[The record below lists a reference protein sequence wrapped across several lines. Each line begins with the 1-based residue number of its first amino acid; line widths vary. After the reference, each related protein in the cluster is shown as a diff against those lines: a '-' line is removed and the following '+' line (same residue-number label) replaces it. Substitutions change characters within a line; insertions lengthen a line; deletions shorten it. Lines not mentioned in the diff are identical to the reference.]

1 VTAYAE
7 APHELAQRIVPPQR
21 TFPRAVDRPRLA
33 ALLADLPQ
41 RSLTALVAGAGY
53 GKTTLLAAWAAERH
67 CAWYTVTTADQDPLT
82 LARGLVAALR
92 LRIPD
97 LPQELADSLD
107 GMRGPGTTGELGAFV
122 PALAASLHGRLR
134 VDLVLLLD
142 NVELLE
148 GSPGAVRVLAALC
161 HMAPD
166 RLHLAL
172 ASRTDLPFAV
182 ERIHGRVSILDAE
195 ALGFDADEVAAL
207 LDSFAD
213 PTLGRYAGP
222 IRELTGGRPATA
234 HLVAMT
240 LADRPPEERAEA
252 LAGLAGDGV
261 EDLLDRLLERE
272 VMPRAPEVTRKVM
285 RIGAAVDRFD
295 TELLRALGV
304 TGVEAWLGDPRHIHL
319 VDPAPSDPQRY
330 TLTEA
335 ARRYAVQR
343 LYGDPDEPAFLRRE
357 AAAWYLDRGEAV
369 EALQLLVP
377 LRDSGMIAKLLGAYG
392 PALLASGHVSLVLA
406 AVATVRA
413 EDRSSDLD
421 LLEGEAHQIRGD
433 WDRAVACLGRLV
445 PATGPVP
452 VAVAWRL
459 GLIHHM
465 RGELR
470 SALDLYRRGLAHPAG
485 GAPRDQ
491 ALAAAWGAAAA
502 WLCGEVPESRALTAR
517 AAILAE
523 RSDDHTA
530 AAAAYTAQAMLAA
543 LDGDRSAN
551 DRHYLLALDHAR
563 RAGDVLH
570 VIRIRSNRG
579 SRFLEEGQ
587 YGEAYAELET
597 AVRLSELADF
607 PTLRNLALV
616 NRAEVKR
623 RLGQLDEAVRDL
635 TTALAEQRNLGSRL
649 ASYPLVVLGDVH
661 LDQGNT
667 AQAQACFE
675 EAVRLAESAGDLQAL
690 VPALAG
696 LATATDDLGEATR
709 LAAHAVDV
717 APALGQTRA
726 LLAVAKVAVRRGD
739 RALAAS
745 VTEATALAARARRDR
760 AALAEALVIRAEL
773 ATDQATRRHALEE
786 AEALWATLDCPIGL
800 ARARIALA
808 ALLDR
813 EAARRLLAAT
823 AVQCRRIGARRLA
836 SQAADA
842 LAALADAPPVAVG
855 IRTLGG
861 FAVTRQGR
869 PVAHDEWPSA
879 EAVTLLGILV
889 AKRGTPVPVDVLVPL
904 LQPTP
909 PEEAAES
916 LRAVLDPDRVH
927 AADHY
932 IATNDGTLRLHVSH
946 VDIDVETF
954 LTEARATLA
963 RGPDG
968 TEELSRV
975 EARYTGD
982 FCAEELDADWAIPL
996 RLEARGVYVSVV
1008 RALAEAYAS
1017 AGDPEATARCLL
1029 RLLAQDPYD
1038 EPAHLAL
1045 VRALDRA
1052 GRYGEAGRMYR
1063 GYAARMAEL
1072 GVEPAAYPSDS

>member
-7 APHELAQRIVPPQR
+7 APHELAQRIVPPQQAY
-21 TFPRAVDRPRLA
+21 PRAVGRPRLA
-33 ALLADLPQ
+33 PRLADLPQ
-41 RSLTALVAGAGY
+41 RSLTALVAGAGF
-53 GKTTLLAAWAAERH
+53 GKTTLLATWAAERH
-67 CAWYTVTTADQDPLT
+67 CAWYTLTTADQDPLT

-142 NVELLE
+142 NVQLLD
-148 GSPGAVRVLAALC
+148 GSPRAVRLLADLC

-166 RLHLAL
+166 RLHLAM
-172 ASRTDLPFAV
+172 ASRADLPFAV
-182 ERIHGRVSILDAE
+182 ERMHGRVSILDAE
-195 ALGFDADEVAAL
+195 ALRFDADEVADL
-207 LDSFAD
+207 LAAFPD
-213 PTLGRYAGP
+213 PTLAQYAGQML
-222 IRELTGGRPATA
+222 ELTGGRPAA
-234 HLVAMT
+234 VHLVA
-240 LADRPPEERAEA
+240 LAIADRARDERAETLAA
-252 LAGLAGDGV
+252 LTEPGGSD
-261 EDLLDRLLERE
+261 DLLDRLLERE
-272 VMPRAPEVTRKVM
+272 IMARAPVLTRHVL
-285 RIGAAVDRFD
+285 RVGAAVDRFD
-295 TELLRALGV
+295 GDLLGALGV
-304 TGVEAWLGDPRHIHL
+304 PDAHGWLSDPRHLSL
-319 VDPAPSDPQRY
+319 VDPAPGDPRRY

-343 LYGDPDEPAFLRRE
+343 LYGDPDVPVRLRRE
-357 AAAWYLDRGEAV
+357 AAAWYLDRGEAA

-377 LRDSGMIAKLLGAYG
+377 LRDSGTIAKLLARYG
-392 PALLASGHVSLVLA
+392 PGLLDAGHVSLVLGAAA
-406 AVATVRA
+406 AVRP

-433 WDRAVACLGRLV
+433 WARAVACLSRLV
-445 PATGPVP
+445 PAEGPVP
-452 VAVAWRL
+452 VTVAWRL

-470 SALDLYRRGLAHPAG
+470 SALELYRRGLAHPASG
-485 GAPRDQ
+485 EPRDQ
-491 ALAAAWGAAAA
+491 ALAAAWAAAAA
-502 WLCGEVPESRALTAR
+502 WLCGEVTESRALTAR
-517 AAILAE
+517 AATLAE

-530 AAAAYTAQAMLAA
+530 AAAAHTAQAMLAA

-563 RAGDVLH
+563 KAGDVLH

-607 PTLRNLALV
+607 PTLRGLALV

-623 RLGQLDEAVRDL
+623 RLGQLDEAARDL
-635 TTALAEQRNLGSRL
+635 ATALAEQRELGSRL

-661 LDQGNT
+661 LDQGNN

-696 LATATDDLGEATR
+696 LATATDDLAEATR
-709 LAAHAVDV
+709 LAARAVDV

-726 LLAVAKVAVRRGD
+726 LLSVAKVAVRRGD

-760 AALAEALVIRAEL
+760 AALADALMIRSEL
-773 ATDQATRRHALEE
+773 AIDVPAKRAALEE
-786 AEALWATLDCPIGL
+786 AEALFAALDCPLGL

-808 ALLDR
+808 TMLDR

-823 AVQCRRIGARRLA
+823 AVQCRRIGARSLA
-836 SQAADA
+836 NQASDA
-842 LAALADAPPVAVG
+842 LAALADAPTAAVG

-861 FAVTRQGR
+861 FAVTLHGR
-869 PVAHDEWPSA
+869 PVAHDEWPSP
-879 EAVTLLGILV
+879 EAGELLKILV
-889 AKRGTPVPVDVLVPL
+889 ARRGKPL
-904 LQPTP
+904 AMQSLGPDADGTV
-909 PEEAAES
+909 AS
-916 LRAVLDPDRVH
+916 LRALLDPKQAY

-932 IATNDGTLRLHVSH
+932 LAEADGMLRLQVSH

-954 LTEARATLA
+954 LAEAHAN
-963 RGPDG
+963 RGDG

-982 FCAEELDADWAIPL
+982 FCAEDHDAPWAQDL
-996 RLEARGVYVSVV
+996 RVEARSVYVSVV
-1008 RALAEAYAS
+1008 RALAEAYTA
-1017 AGDPEATARCLL
+1017 AGDPEAAARCLL

-1045 VRALDRA
+1045 VRALDGA

-1072 GVEPAAYPSDS
+1072 GVEPAAYPSPED

>member
-1 VTAYAE
+1 MTAYAE

-21 TFPRAVDRPRLA
+21 AFPRAVDRPRLA
-33 ALLADLPQ
+33 ALLAELPQ
-41 RSLTALVAGAGY
+41 RSLTALVAGPGY
-53 GKTTLLAAWAAERH
+53 GKTTLLATWAAERH

-148 GSPGAVRVLAALC
+148 GSSGAVRLLAALC

-172 ASRTDLPFAV
+172 ASRTGLPFAV
-182 ERIHGRVSILDAE
+182 ERMHGGVSILDADG
-195 ALGFDADEVAAL
+195 LRFDASEIADL
-207 LDSFAD
+207 LGSFD
-213 PTLGRYAGP
+213 DTTLARYAEP
-222 IRELTGGRPATA
+222 ILELTGGRPATA
-234 HLVAMT
+234 YLVAMAI
-240 LADRPPEERAEA
+240 ADRPAEEQAAA
-252 LAGLAGDGV
+252 LAALAEPDGID
-261 EDLLDRLLERE
+261 DLLDRLLERE
-272 VMPRAPEVTRKVM
+272 VMPRAPAITKRVM
-285 RIGAAVDRFD
+285 RVGASVDRFD
-295 TELLRALGV
+295 AELLGALGV
-304 TGVEAWLGDPRHIHL
+304 AGASAWLGDPRHAIF
-319 VDPAPSDPQRY
+319 VDHAPGDPQRY
-330 TLTEA
+330 ILSEA

-343 LYGDPDEPAFLRRE
+343 LYGDPDEPVFLRRE
-357 AAAWYLDRGEAV
+357 AAAWYLDRGEAA

-377 LRDSGMIAKLLGAYG
+377 LRDSGTIAKLLGAYG
-392 PALLASGHVSLVLA
+392 PALLAAGHVSLVLA
-406 AVATVRA
+406 AAAAVRT

-433 WDRAVACLGRLV
+433 WDRAVACLSRLV

-470 SALDLYRRGLAHPAG
+470 LALDLYRRGLAHPDG

-491 ALAAAWGAAAA
+491 ALAAAWAAAAA
-502 WLCGEVPESRALTAR
+502 WLCGEVPESRALTVR
-517 AAILAE
+517 AATLAE

-530 AAAAYTAQAMLAA
+530 AAAAHTAQAMLAA
-543 LDGDRSAN
+543 MDGDRSAN

-607 PTLRNLALV
+607 PTLRGLALV

-623 RLGQLDEAVRDL
+623 RLGQLDEAARDL
-635 TTALAEQRNLGSRL
+635 TTALAEQRHLGSRL

-696 LATATDDLGEATR
+696 LATATDDLAEATR

-760 AALAEALVIRAEL
+760 AHLADALMIRAEL
-773 ATDQATRRHALEE
+773 ATDHTTRRHALEE

-808 ALLDR
+808 RLLDQ
-813 EAARRLLAAT
+813 EPARRLLAAT
-823 AVQCRRIGARRLA
+823 AVQCRRMGARTLA
-836 SQAADA
+836 SEAADA
-842 LAALADAPPVAVG
+842 LAALADAPPAAVG

-869 PVAHDEWPSA
+869 PVAHDEWPSP
-879 EAVTLLGILV
+879 EAGELLKLLV
-889 AKRGTPVPVDVLVPL
+889 AQRGTPVPV
-904 LQPTP
+904 
-909 PEEAAES
+909 EELGHPDAVARLAAS
-916 LRAVLDPDRVH
+916 LRAVFDPRGSY
-927 AADHY
+927 ALDHY
-932 IATNDGTLRLHVSH
+932 IADGEGTLRLQLSH

-954 LTEARATLA
+954 LAEARATLT
-963 RGPDG
+963 RGTGD

-982 FCAEELDADWAIPL
+982 FCAEDLDAQWATPL
-996 RLEARGVYVSVV
+996 RIEARGVYVSVV
-1008 RALAEAYAS
+1008 RALADAYTA

-1045 VRALDRA
+1045 VRALDNA

-1063 GYAARMAEL
+1063 GYSARMAEL
-1072 GVEPAAYPSDS
+1072 GVEPAAYPSVDG